1 MANIKVENNRVRFED
16 HKLVYDGE
24 VTLPSFGFISDKPHF
39 DIEFKDGK
47 RCVKTLNTK
56 FKIQDILGVRPV
68 AGWWGE
74 FYLKQIESF
83 DKNYLNYCVLGVFDK
98 SNKIYEYAIDIP
110 FPVMAEWWKD
120 VEAYKMK
127 IESLFENYCLK
138 INEEIKKT
146 CI

>member
-1 MANIKVENNRVRFED
+1 MANIKIGNIGVRFED

-24 VTLPSFGFISDKPHF
+24 VTLPSFGFVSDKPHF

-74 FYLKQIESF
+74 FYLKQI
-83 DKNYLNYCVLGVFDK
+83 
-98 SNKIYEYAIDIP
+98 A
-110 FPVMAEWWKD
+110 
-120 VEAYKMK
+120 
-127 IESLFENYCLK
+127 LK
-138 INEEIKKT
+138 
-146 CI
+146 